1 MHHKLIGQI
10 QSHLQPHKLKG
21 GLFLVHRTH
30 AAALESILATGLD
43 AHVVANPQRPYN
55 AVYSSITSTVTP
67 HAQLDRH
74 FLRALN
80 ERHAGST
87 DHVVVHIPAHA
98 LARIKQA
105 LKVNV
110 APVKL
115 PEALALALG
124 GLFPR
129 QWVVGHLDVSSAAF
143 VPHDGFHPE
152 HRPDLTHLKEA
163 IDAFATKRPSSGRPS
178 RSISIPNAAE
188 SSEEPDVW

>member
-1 MHHKLIGQI
+1 MQ
-10 QSHLQPHKLKG
+10 
-21 GLFLVHRTH
+21 
-30 AAALESILATGLD
+30 TGLD
-43 AHVVANPQRPYN
+43 THVVGKPDRPYD
-55 AVYSSITSTVTP
+55 AVYSTITSTVTP

-74 FLRALN
+74 FLLAMN
-80 ERHAGST
+80 EQHAGST

-143 VPHDGFHPE
+143 VPHDGFHPG

-163 IDAFATKRPSSGRPS
+163 IDAFATKRPSSGRPGKP
-178 RSISIPNAAE
+178 ISIPKIVD
-188 SSEEPDVW
+188 SSEEPGVW